1 MEDILKNWYAGL
13 VPAFFL
19 ADGYLYICQKI
30 SAHQLILK
38 TLLLSKGE
46 EYRMVSQI

>member
-19 ADGYLYICQKI
+19 VDGYFYICREA
-30 SAHQLILK
+30 SAHQLILE
-38 TLLLSKGE
+38 TMLLPKGE
-46 EYRMVSQI
+46 EYRMVSQV